1 MQCSTS
7 SDLSEPS
14 IDALAINIE
23 SSAELRRGGV
33 AVDDFSGKIGFGR
46 RKERISAQI
55 MISEV
60 FAGNTVDEGCRG
72 HHSADGGEVN
82 EVKVIHWWSHYFT
95 SRLGSGFTFFHH
107 CDQKLPQLAALLRFF
122 PKQLQLS
129 DFDD

>member
-33 AVDDFSGKIGFGR
+33 AVDDFSDKIGFGR
-46 RKERISAQI
+46 RTERISAQI

-72 HHSADGGEVN
+72 HHSVDGGEVN
-82 EVKVIHWWSHYFT
+82 EVKVIHW
-95 SRLGSGFTFFHH
+95 
-107 CDQKLPQLAALLRFF
+107 
-122 PKQLQLS
+122 
-129 DFDD
+129 

>member
-33 AVDDFSGKIGFGR
+33 AVDDLSGKIGFGR

-72 HHSADGGEVN
+72 HHSVDGG
-82 EVKVIHWWSHYFT
+82 
-95 SRLGSGFTFFHH
+95 
-107 CDQKLPQLAALLRFF
+107 
-122 PKQLQLS
+122 
-129 DFDD
+129 